1 MLLALFFSRKIMQ
14 ENTYVSVDLHKI
26 YMKDKLETKEIGHP
40 QGMGRKGVEGIQ
52 NGNGKAGTRRLFRVY
67 TPVHSS
73 HIWEPQQSFTHPKY
87 TMTTNQDA
95 CMRNKKWNPNSN
107 K

>member
-1 MLLALFFSRKIMQ
+1 MWSDFEDILISEKSQVQKSILYHATCSFFLRKIMQ

-52 NGNGKAGTRRLFRVY
+52 NGNGKAGTRRLF
-67 TPVHSS
+67 
-73 HIWEPQQSFTHPKY
+73 
-87 TMTTNQDA
+87 
-95 CMRNKKWNPNSN
+95 
-107 K
+107 